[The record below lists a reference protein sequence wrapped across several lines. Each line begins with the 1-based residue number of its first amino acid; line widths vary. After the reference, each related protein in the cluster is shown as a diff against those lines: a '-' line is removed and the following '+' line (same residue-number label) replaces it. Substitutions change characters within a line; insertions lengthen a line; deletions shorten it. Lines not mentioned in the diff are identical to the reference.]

1 MLYYCSDCSDPYLQP
16 LKLSV
21 LDESVD
27 GVDLVRVESV
37 PDDVAHASDHV
48 GPLSVL
54 DLLDHLEAVR
64 SGH

>member
-37 PDDVAHASDHV
+37 PDDVQV
-48 GPLSVL
+48 
-54 DLLDHLEAVR
+54 
-64 SGH
+64 